1 MEGGGCFVALLR
13 CMSEVRSR
21 YPDAS
26 LHLHGHVNVAGE
38 ESRDITLAVIGF
50 STIDEQT
57 IISATYY

>member
-1 MEGGGCFVALLR
+1 
-13 CMSEVRSR
+13 MSEVRSR